1 MSEIDLMG
9 VGVTEPEIELA
20 ERLVAY
26 VPSVERAALTVTGSE
41 ATFHALRLARAVTGR
56 PRILKFQGCY
66 HGWHDAVALN
76 VISPADRLGRPDP
89 LSAGSMPETMAA
101 TAVVPFNDLAA
112 TGRELARGDIAAVIV
127 EPIPHNIGT
136 VMPDDDFLSGL
147 RSLCDRHGTVLVF
160 DEVVTG
166 FRHHLG
172 GFQAICGVTPDLTT
186 FGKAMGNGFP
196 IGALGGRAELMDEL
210 NTTPG
215 RPVFFAGTYNGHPA
229 CAAAAIAT
237 IDKLAS
243 EPVHEHIFALGE
255 MARRE
260 LGALWSRLEQPA
272 QVCGFGSVFLTYFMD
287 GPVHDYAD
295 LLRNDAERFCAIR
308 LGEMDHGVFEL
319 PLNLKRSHVS
329 YAHTRADIAMLVQ
342 ATEAAWH
349 AVTGR

>member
-1 MSEIDLMG
+1 MVVASATLEQRAKRVIPGGVNSGQRCPPGLEDLVITATHGAGFTDAAGRTFVDFHAAFGPPLLGRGDPDVNRAVTRAMSEIDLMG

-196 IGALGGRAELMDEL
+196 IAAGRLDE
-210 NTTPG
+210 
-215 RPVFFAGTYNGHPA
+215 RPSPA
-229 CAAAAIAT
+229 ST
-237 IDKLAS
+237 AS
-243 EPVHEHIFALGE
+243 
-255 MARRE
+255 
-260 LGALWSRLEQPA
+260 
-272 QVCGFGSVFLTYFMD
+272 
-287 GPVHDYAD
+287 
-295 LLRNDAERFCAIR
+295 
-308 LGEMDHGVFEL
+308 
-319 PLNLKRSHVS
+319 
-329 YAHTRADIAMLVQ
+329 AM
-342 ATEAAWH
+342 
-349 AVTGR
+349 R